1 MINRAASR
9 LARPRSAMKPAMIVV
24 LVLTIISVVFLLLGH
39 RVERAQDLKT
49 IAESEDNNAINRA
62 VLLTCKNMNNR
73 VLLASRMKAWS
84 LERRLRITAT
94 AESLG
99 CIDGIGASYRAEHY
113 LYSAPKSHPSMVIT
127 QHAQAIE
134 PAIVALESK
143 RPEVVLRAQRS
154 LLGLS
159 THINE
164 DQRRRILRRL
174 LAKSPTVLVQ
184 ALRKTLGGLEP
195 AVETP
200 TLTKP
205 PMPKKTAEAATPP
218 VPRDT
223 PATDVPLKFELG
235 KGLRLNLDGLNAPQP
250 LTIPKLGTSVPV
262 PKNGV
267 LFRAKTQAPNTRTP
281 KTESP

>member
-1 MINRAASR
+1 MINRAANR
-9 LARPRSAMKPAMIVV
+9 LARPRAAMKPAMIVV

-49 IAESEDNNAINRA
+49 LADSGDDKAINRA
-62 VLLTCKNMNNR
+62 MLLTCKNMNNR
-73 VLLASRMKAWS
+73 VLLAKRMKAWPI
-84 LERRLRITAT
+84 ERRLRITAI
-94 AESLG
+94 AESLN
-99 CIDGIGASYRAEHY
+99 CIDGVEATYRAEHY
-113 LYSAPKSHPSMVIT
+113 LYIAPQSHPSMVIA
-127 QHAQAIE
+127 QHSAAIE

-174 LAKSPTVLVQ
+174 PATSPTLFVQ
-184 ALRKTLGGLEP
+184 TLRKTFGDDEP
-195 AVETP
+195 VVQVP
-200 TLTKP
+200 TLTKTPKTKTEPKVVNP
-205 PMPKKTAEAATPP
+205 PAPKNAL
-218 VPRDT
+218 V
-223 PATDVPLKFELG
+223 TDAPLQFQLG
-235 KGLRLNLDGLNAPQP
+235 KGLRLNLDGINAPQP

-267 LFRAKTQAPNTRTP
+267 LYKATP
-281 KTESP
+281 PSPKAESP